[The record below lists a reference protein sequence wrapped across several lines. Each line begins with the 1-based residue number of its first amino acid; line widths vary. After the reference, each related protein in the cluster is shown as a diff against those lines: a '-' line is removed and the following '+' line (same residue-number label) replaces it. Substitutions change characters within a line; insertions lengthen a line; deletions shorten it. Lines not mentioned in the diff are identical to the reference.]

1 MTSKLISDQ
10 LTKIF
15 GINLYQKSLKF
26 LSNKINIIYSRES
39 PIKIRSLIL
48 DNEREF
54 HLIIDEKNKEI
65 FHDCPSFWIHS
76 DREKKVCVHL
86 LKLISIIKNETAQNI
101 LDNFDDYNL
110 TSKDLSSKKRSKNF
124 LLLANSCF
132 DNNNCV
138 EALSYLDKAII
149 NDFESEKI
157 IEIYLST
164 AISNNQYFEFF
175 EFLKNGY
182 ESGLE
187 AYFLKFNSYIERG
200 IKDFLNLIQEYSFFN
215 LLKITESFDKIF
227 EFKDITFLASVF
239 NELKKLVKDSDI
251 NNKYLAIYLI
261 QKNKEI
267 LSKVNPDFNI
277 LISDEELESFK
288 EDLVEYFLSEID
300 NFCII
305 DKLKLMKKQFHI
317 LNIPEEKFYNHY
329 RKYKIEIQELEKK
342 VYLKKFAFLK
352 VLIERYNIKKTAGE
366 FKKKKNTYIIK
377 HHEENLIN
385 PDYNYIIY
393 RIGFFGLNDQ
403 TIKSSEIGINYLIMK
418 ELFLDDLSKLQ
429 DAFYYRKQ
437 FWGEDENYKI
447 KIIDGLSLLSRNI
460 EYSYG
465 VDQASLERT
474 IIIEWNLAN
483 KPIQGSIVNA
493 YGSQIIIP
501 DQNNPLFHDLKP
513 FDLCYCKITPVKI
526 ESNIIKTVNV
536 IKKCSFRDAIKSV
549 SRGMTFIEG
558 YYPLSL
564 IKAVLYK
571 EINPFQANLIV
582 INNPNRLFIPNYS
595 SFIEAFKEFLF
606 RFILD
611 EKEYVF
617 EELKSNVL
625 ENINLL
631 LNLLNLNDDLAGLD
645 LSFYEI
651 FKKLISPKITLK
663 QLKSKFLNELHS
675 LIEEILDKGELGST
689 IIFDLKK
696 MKNTAFFKYA
706 NLINDLRRNEFKN
719 TNILRL
725 GNKNNLTYDL
735 SEINKTYYGK
745 KFVRILN
752 IQGKPTL
759 KSEKFKK
766 FRDFCVKLNLKI
778 NVVDSLT

>member
-10 LTKIF
+10 LIKIF
-15 GINLYQKSLKF
+15 GLNLYQKSLKF

-86 LKLISIIKNETAQNI
+86 LKLISIIKNETAYFI
-101 LDNFDDYNL
+101 LDNFKDFNL

-149 NDFESEKI
+149 NEFESEMI
-157 IEIYLST
+157 TEIYLST
-164 AISNNQYFEFF
+164 AISNNLYFEFF
-175 EFLKNGY
+175 EFLKKGY
-182 ESGLE
+182 ERGLE
-187 AYFLKFNSYIERG
+187 VHFLKFNSYIEKG
-200 IKDFLNLIQEYSFFN
+200 IKDFLNRIQEYSFFN
-215 LLKITESFDKIF
+215 LLKIIESVDKIF
-227 EFKDITFLASVF
+227 EFKDVTFLASLF
-239 NELKKLVKDSDI
+239 NELKKLVKDPNI
-251 NNKYLAIYLI
+251 NNKYFAIYLV

-267 LSKVNPDFNI
+267 FSKVNHDFNI
-277 LISDEELESFK
+277 LFSDKELESLK
-288 EDLVEYFLSEID
+288 EDLVEYFISEID

-305 DKLKLMKKQFHI
+305 DKLKLMKKQFHV
-317 LNIPEEKFYNHY
+317 LNIPEEKFYNDY
-329 RKYKIEIQELEKK
+329 RNYKIEIQELEKK

-352 VLIERYNIKKTAGE
+352 VLTERYNIKKTVGE
-366 FKKKKNTYIIK
+366 FKKKKNIYTVK
-377 HHEENLIN
+377 HHEENLRN
-385 PDYNYIIY
+385 PAYNYIIS

-403 TIKSSEIGINYLIMK
+403 TIKSSEIGINYFIMK
-418 ELFLDDLSKLQ
+418 DLFLDDLSKLQ

-437 FWGEDENYKI
+437 FWGEDEDFKI
-447 KIIDGLSLLSRNI
+447 KTIDGLSLLSRNI
-460 EYSYG
+460 EYSYD
-465 VDQASLERT
+465 VDQASLED
-474 IIIEWNLAN
+474 IMIIEWDLAN

-513 FDLCYCKITPVKI
+513 FDLCYCKKTPVKI

-536 IKKCSFRDAIKSV
+536 IKKCSFKDAIKSV

-571 EINPFQANLIV
+571 EINPFQANQIV
-582 INNPNRLFIPNYS
+582 INNPNRLFIQNYS
-595 SFIEAFKEFLF
+595 SFIEDFKEFLF
-606 RFILD
+606 GFILN

-617 EELKSNVL
+617 EELKSNVKD
-625 ENINLL
+625 NINLL
-631 LNLLNLNDDLAGLD
+631 LNLLNLNDELAGLD

-651 FKKLISPKITLK
+651 LKKLIYPKITLK

-675 LIEEILDKGELGST
+675 YIEEILDKGELGST

-706 NLINDLRRNEFKN
+706 NKINDIRRNEFTN
-719 TNILRL
+719 TKISRL

-735 SEINKTYYGK
+735 SKINKTYYGK
-745 KFVRILN
+745 KFTRILN
-752 IQGKPTL
+752 IQGKSTL
-759 KSEKFKK
+759 KPEKFKK
-766 FRDFCVKLNLKI
+766 FRDFCLKLNLKI
-778 NVVDSLT
+778 NVVDS